1 MGRLRTTNL
10 VSSIVVAVGSVLLL
24 AWLIPT
30 YTAPAQSP
38 LDIPPARLPSIAIWT
53 CLITAMIMGIG
64 AFRAK
69 AGGGHTDDEEFGD
82 TATGI
87 GADELVR
94 IAILIVLV
102 AVIAVAMPLAGF
114 EITMGILL
122 VAMMVFLR
130 QRNYAILA
138 AVAVIV
144 PVGLAQL
151 IWHVFTVELP

>member
-1 MGRLRTTNL
+1 MRTTNL

-24 AWLIPT
+24 AWLIPG

-53 CLITAMIMGIG
+53 CLITAVIMGIG

-69 AGGGHTDDEEFGD
+69 AGDGHSDDEEFGD

-87 GADELVR
+87 GGEELIR
-94 IAILIVLV
+94 IAILIALV
-102 AVIAVAMPLAGF
+102 AAIAVAMPLAGF
-114 EITMGILL
+114 EITMGVLL

-130 QRNYAILA
+130 QRSYAVLL
-138 AVAVIV
+138 AVALIV
-144 PVGLAQL
+144 PVGLSQL